1 MKRLQRQLVLNKAE
15 DWRAAYCWGVVPE
28 GDGLTLA
35 PGARRG
41 VICLWGLDS
50 GETGFYWGRAS
61 LDCRLAQDSLIRTR
75 AYAADVAPYGD
86 YATLEAYLASL
97 APGAPEAEEALE
109 ALFTPVGEGEDFYID
124 QNGRYL
130 WLMLEF
136 FASGPA
142 PGLEALR
149 LHMAGDHMVDY
160 LPAIY
165 RENGDFTKRFLS
177 IFDSIMMD
185 MEQAIYDLPARFDY
199 ENTSGPML
207 EYLADWM
214 CVGAEEGGGETLADR
229 IRTAQ
234 ADYESLYTVAGI
246 KRSVRRL
253 TGQTP
258 LLIESADVDPNRPDC
273 ANSALYRRLY
283 GENPYQFFILL
294 PEDAFHSRAQM
305 EAFLERMQRLIPA
318 GTEFELV
325 LLKRCVQLDR
335 HTYLGVNTM
344 VSDYVPAVIDEN
356 TTIHYDTMIGGN
368 EVEGR

>member
-1 MKRLQRQLVLNKAE
+1 MKRLQKQLVLNKGE
-15 DWRAAYCWGVVPE
+15 DWRSPYRLGVIPD

-35 PGARRG
+35 QGARKG
-41 VICLWGLDS
+41 VLCLYGLDS
-50 GETGFYWGRAS
+50 GEKGFSWGRLS
-61 LDCRLAQDSLIRTR
+61 LDCVFAQDSLIRTW
-75 AYAADVAPYGD
+75 AYAADVPQYGN
-86 YATLEAYLASL
+86 YPTMESFLSSLTPGSLEADQ
-97 APGAPEAEEALE
+97 ALQE
-109 ALFTPVGEGEDFYID
+109 IFQPVGQGEDCYIN
-124 QNGRYL
+124 QSGRYL

-136 FASGPA
+136 MASGQP
-142 PGLEALR
+142 PRLQALR
-149 LHMAGDHMVDY
+149 LHMAGDHMLDY

-165 RENGDFTKRFLS
+165 AENGDFTKRFLS
-177 IFDSIMMD
+177 VFDSIMMD
-185 MEQAIYDLPARFDY
+185 MEQAIYELPARFDY
-199 ENTSGPML
+199 ENTTSQML

-214 CVGAEEGGGETLADR
+214 CVESADGGKDTLAER

-246 KRSVRRL
+246 KRSIKRL
-253 TGQTP
+253 TGQQA
-258 LLIESADVDPNRPDC
+258 LIIESADVDPNRPGC

-294 PEDAFHSRAQM
+294 PEDAFRSRVQM
-305 EAFLERMQRLIPA
+305 EAFLDRMQGLIPA

-335 HTYLGVNTM
+335 HTYLGINTM
-344 VSDYVPAVIDEN
+344 VSDYVPVMIDEN